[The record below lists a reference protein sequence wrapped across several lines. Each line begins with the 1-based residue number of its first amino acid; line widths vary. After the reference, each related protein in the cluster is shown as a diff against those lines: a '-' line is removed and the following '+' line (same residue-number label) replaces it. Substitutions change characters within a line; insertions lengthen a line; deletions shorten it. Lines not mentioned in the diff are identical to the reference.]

1 MKQWPWVSHHMEDVW
16 KSGYERL
23 DPDHFRMPDYQPIED
38 HGVIGN
44 LRTVALIAKTGLI
57 DWFCFPRFDSPSV
70 FGCLL
75 DASQGGHFLITPCQG
90 DVIHK
95 QIYLPDTNVLI
106 TRFLGDDGVGEIND
120 YMPLETVA
128 GASEK
133 DADYCLIRT
142 VKSVRGSMR
151 FRLECRPAFN
161 YARDPHEVQ
170 CLEGG
175 VAFRSPALHLALGSD
190 VPLRADGPAAVAEFE
205 LREGQSSTF
214 VLHAIGAGEN
224 ALKIQPAQC
233 ERLFHQTI
241 QYWRQWITRSTYRGR
256 WREIVNRS
264 ALALK
269 LLTYAPTGAI
279 VAAPTC
285 GLPERLGGIRN
296 WDYRY
301 TWLRDAAF
309 VIYSLLRIGFTEEAV
324 AFVQFLDARCHEMG
338 EEGTLQPVYG
348 IGGEHDLTE
357 RVLNHLEGY
366 RGSAP
371 VRIGNEAFRQ
381 TQLDMY
387 GELMD
392 ALYLYNKYVTPVSY
406 DLWSYVRHITNWVAR
421 NWQTPDAGIWEV
433 RGGPQQFVYSKL
445 MCWVALDRAI
455 RLASKRSFPGPRDEW
470 ARTRDEIYEAIMHRG
485 WNPSKQAFVQRFGS
499 DALDAAA
506 LLMPLVFFVSP
517 TDPRMLKTLD
527 AILQRPR
534 DGGLVS
540 DGLVYRYDVART
552 PDGLRGTEGTFS
564 LCTFWLV
571 EAMARA
577 SQQYPERL
585 HPARLLF
592 EKMLGYANHLGL
604 FSEQI
609 SHRGEALGNF
619 PQALTHLALI
629 SAAYNLD
636 QYIDASRNGSI
647 RPSEQD

>member
-1 MKQWPWVSHHMEDVW
+1 MA
-16 KSGYERL
+16 
-23 DPDHFRMPDYQPIED
+23 YQPIENY
-38 HGVIGN
+38 GIIGD
-44 LRTVALIAKTGLI
+44 LHTAALVGKNGSI
-57 DWFCFPRFDSPSV
+57 DWLCLPSFDSPSV
-70 FGCLL
+70 FGAIL
-75 DASQGGHFLITPCQG
+75 DDQKGGRCQIAPKAG
-90 DVIHK
+90 DVVYK
-95 QIYLPDTNVLI
+95 QFYWPETNILV
-106 TRFLGDDGVGEIND
+106 TRFFSQEGVGEVTD
-120 YMPLETVA
+120 YMPVGE
-128 GASEK
+128 ASRNRRE
-133 DADYCLIRT
+133 L
-142 VKSVRGSMR
+142 VRRVSATRGDMT
-151 FRLECRPAFN
+151 FCLECRPAFN
-161 YARDPHEVQ
+161 YARDRHRVQ
-170 CLEGG
+170 KSSEG
-175 VAFRSPALHLALGSD
+175 VCFHSPALSLALSSRIALTPDEKGG
-190 VPLRADGPAAVAEFE
+190 VTAEFS
-205 LREGQSSTF
+205 LREGQT
-214 VLHAIGAGEN
+214 AIFLLAQVPAGDCVVP
-224 ALKIQPAQC
+224 ALSPEEEAA
-233 ERLFHQTI
+233 LFTGTV
-241 QYWRQWITRSTYRGR
+241 QYWRRWIARCTYRGR
-256 WREIVNRS
+256 WREMVCRS
-264 ALALK
+264 ALVLK
-269 LLTYAPTGAI
+269 LLTYQPTGAI